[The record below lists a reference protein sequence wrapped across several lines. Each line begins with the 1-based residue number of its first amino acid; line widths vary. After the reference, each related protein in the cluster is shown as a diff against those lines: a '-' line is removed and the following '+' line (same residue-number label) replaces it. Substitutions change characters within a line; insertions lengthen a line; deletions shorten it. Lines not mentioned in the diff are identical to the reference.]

1 MDEFTQSPW
10 VKSHT
15 LARYREDFFSYLP
28 WNIVV
33 KSGNYP
39 CVGLNET
46 SQIASRSCAC
56 LFLYSR
62 SAAMAS
68 PMLIT
73 IGRIYIFCVRRGP
86 LIFYYLKKQWWCSFH
101 KKLLLISIWPLYVN
115 KLPMLVRDQC
125 ILTLINLLMRRRIST
140 HHVSTIGVY
149 RHVRGM
155 DAKSNCSELKSCLNN
170 QLKRAGFLLRF

>member
-1 MDEFTQSPW
+1 MQVAAAILWWKIFIACPGCKFFFLENDVLLLGWHPARTWGWYFVISPLINGW
-10 VKSHT
+10 VHTIALSKKSHS
-15 LARYREDFFSYLP
+15 RQVEDFFSYLP

-73 IGRIYIFCVRRGP
+73 IGSIYIFCVRRGP
-86 LIFYYLKKQWWCSFH
+86 LIFLFEEAMM
-101 KKLLLISIWPLYVN
+101 LLLSQKTFGYLH
-115 KLPMLVRDQC
+115 LAAM
-125 ILTLINLLMRRRIST
+125 RISCRCWC
-140 HHVSTIGVY
+140 VINAS
-149 RHVRGM
+149 
-155 DAKSNCSELKSCLNN
+155 
-170 QLKRAGFLLRF
+170 